1 APPPLA
7 KVKPIVQ
14 AQYKLNAGNDKAKA
28 LAEQI
33 RAKVAKGMKL
43 ADAIAQAGVKLPAPQ
58 TLGGKRADIMRGEQ
72 RPPAEIAIL
81 FSMAANTVKTLPIGQ
96 DRGYFVVQLNAI
108 ERGDAKNQPELMVQM
123 RDQLGEVIGQ
133 EYGQQFERAVEK
145 HLKVTRNANAV
156 EGVRRALAATT
167 SGDQ

>member
-1 APPPLA
+1 
-7 KVKPIVQ
+7 
-14 AQYKLNAGNDKAKA
+14 
-28 LAEQI
+28 
-33 RAKVAKGMKL
+33 
-43 ADAIAQAGVKLPAPQ
+43 
-58 TLGGKRADIMRGEQ
+58 
-72 RPPAEIAIL
+72 
-81 FSMAANTVKTLPIGQ
+81 MA
-96 DRGYFVVQLNAI
+96 
-108 ERGDAKNQPELMVQM
+108 QM

>member
-1 APPPLA
+1 
-7 KVKPIVQ
+7 
-14 AQYKLNAGNDKAKA
+14 
-28 LAEQI
+28 
-33 RAKVAKGMKL
+33 
-43 ADAIAQAGVKLPAPQ
+43 
-58 TLGGKRADIMRGEQ
+58 MRGEQ

-108 ERGDAKNQPELMVQM
+108 ERGDAKNQPELMAQM

-156 EGVRRALAATT
+156 EGVRKALAATT